1 MSTCLDKLGGD
12 RAHGAIICW
21 EGFIELSHFSAN
33 CGLWFDQ
40 VDLKTLISKIQ
51 GCLHTRNSTTDD
63 HYSTDGFLGIIDTVQ
78 QISFVRFT
86 HSQIRKNLF
95 KTYNNINP
103 GNFYDND
110 YNTPNFVSN
119 VTDVREYYEYNTYD
133 NKTENEVPKTPY
145 QDPKEI
151 PNDTSQIIDKASLRP
166 AYLHPEATGENLP
179 MDQWYYKNELPMNGG
194 TFGGITGFDDL
205 GYANAVF
212 SKDFIPTSPEM
223 KQNDDLRNGMGTPQK
238 QMYEYNMSM
247 P

>member
-1 MSTCLDKLGGD
+1 MIDFFLNLFLV
-12 RAHGAIICW
+12 IIILLIFFVFYNKYSNNNT
-21 EGFIELSHFSAN
+21 ETFN
-33 CGLWFDQ
+33 CKNKKKVTFNEENNEFFEDERNIQ
-40 VDLKTLISKIQ
+40 ENFENTAKQSMNAQIAVPNDL
-51 GCLHTRNSTTDD
+51 N
-63 HYSTDGFLGIIDTVQ
+63 
-78 QISFVRFT
+78 
-86 HSQIRKNLF
+86 QIRKNLF

-212 SKDFIPTSPEM
+212 NKDFIRMSPEM